1 MDKIDQENEQ
11 LRVTK
16 KRLEKEV
23 RGVERSS
30 KSVHN
35 ELSVIR
41 DVEKRSKNSLLTEA
55 DEATRLRQENIEL
68 ETRYENLQASTLY
81 GNISIHHMLGILLFG
96 ILLFVG
102 DTLCWDRINERQ
114 NSEFQRFA
122 GETH

>member
-81 GNISIHHMLGILLFG
+81 RNTSIHHMLGILLFG
-96 ILLFVG
+96 ILLFG
-102 DTLCWDRINERQ
+102 RSHTLLGSYQ
-114 NSEFQRFA
+114 
-122 GETH
+122 